1 MEHSDAIELAK
12 KVSLDAGKVTVSLVQ
27 RKLRIGYTY
36 AARLVDEL
44 KDVGFCGSEFLDEL
58 CGYPVT
64 SKYAQPNEHGAYE
77 PDQCEIVE
85 FKGGLGAAT
94 IMLAHISPDEW
105 IFSVR
110 VTLASRFW
118 GGYPAHDRG
127 KRYSCRQDAIL
138 AAISGILADCR
149 ETRLS
154 SSSSKTE
161 EKARKEVIAWAKTQ
175 TQLRMF

>member
-1 MEHSDAIELAK
+1 M
-12 KVSLDAGKVTVSLVQ
+12 
-27 RKLRIGYTY
+27 
-36 AARLVDEL
+36 
-44 KDVGFCGSEFLDEL
+44 
-58 CGYPVT
+58 T
-64 SKYAQPNEHGAYE
+64 SSYSQPNEYGAYE

-85 FKGGLGAAT
+85 FKGGLGAAM

-127 KRYSCRQDAIL
+127 KRYSSRQDAVIA
-138 AAISGILADCR
+138 AAIGILDDCR
-149 ETRLS
+149 EAL

-161 EKARKEVIAWAKTQ
+161 EKARKEVIAWAKSQ